1 MSYLYTNSILQLS
14 IRSALDR
21 LYLSDIPLS
30 GHFIYIS
37 NTAHLSWAYFIQLS
51 PSSGYV
57 SHIPF
62 PGSYFRT
69 IRTIKNVTRD
79 QLADFLSIRITNQ
92 KVHYLTNNRWMQQ
105 DHLSCLYK
113 KLTFQIIY
121 TMGKKCRYM
130 VVLDRCVSNP

>member
-1 MSYLYTNSILQLS
+1 MYNLIKELVKLNHTQKNWRESLFNINNLSYLYTNSILHLS
-14 IRSALDR
+14 IRSVLDR

-37 NTAHLSWAYFIQLS
+37 NTAHLSSAYFIQLS

-105 DHLSCLYK
+105 FYPN
-113 KLTFQIIY
+113 Q
-121 TMGKKCRYM
+121 
-130 VVLDRCVSNP
+130 